1 VGALCAAEASAAA
14 LKETDATGAAKNAQ
28 PQADS
33 DDDSDLYWGPC

>member
-14 LKETDATGAAKNAQ
+14 LKETDATGAK
-28 PQADS
+28 ADS